1 METNFQVGDHVTCDK
16 FASMKYDFEGK
27 IEKIYE
33 NSAVVE
39 IVKHHDEDKE
49 AVGDFHNRTVVS
61 LKHMKKITA

>member
-1 METNFQVGDHVTCDK
+1 
-16 FASMKYDFEGK
+16 MKYDFEGK